1 MKYSIIITFYS
12 GINILDAC
20 LEHTT
25 DTLDELCSE
34 TEIIIVNDNPGISL
48 SSVIKKYQNQYNI
61 KLLSMPQN
69 GGHPAACN
77 FGASFA
83 NGTYL
88 IFMDCDILPT
98 KGWLKNLESTYL
110 SHSNAGSSSATIV
123 DMATNRLT
131 ITGIE
136 VHGVDC
142 IKPLRGASLDHP
154 YLQEDKSY
162 TFTPSGCFLILKE
175 TFFNFGCFNEIYYN
189 AFCDM
194 DLSGKIYQNG
204 YKNYV
209 SAKALVYHRGKVAGT
224 VRMLSTDDT
233 KAYFFKEWGNALPDQ
248 GLQFLN
254 YCFRQFSKKHSIS
267 KDYILINFSRS
278 LFLGDYIESLS
289 KNLNIN
295 LIERLNLKEHQ
306 GDVLLDDFLPT
317 DMRQYEC
324 PFVFFSENYRNIE
337 KNYFW
342 FKNRV
347 NIPDISVDING
358 NICFVQDFVIRN
370 KS

>member
-12 GINILDAC
+12 GINILEAC

-25 DTLDELCSE
+25 GTLDDLGRE
-34 TEIIIVNDNPGISL
+34 TEIIVVNDNPGISL
-48 SSVIKKYQNQYNI
+48 SSVVMKYQSQYNI
-61 KLLSMPQN
+61 KLFSMPQN

-77 FGASFA
+77 FGASCA
-83 NGTYL
+83 NGNYL

-98 KGWLKNLESTYL
+98 KGWLKSLESTYL
-110 SHSNAGSSSATIV
+110 SHPDAGSSSATII

-131 ITGIE
+131 TTGIE

-142 IKPLRGASLDHP
+142 IKPLRGARLDHP
-154 YLQEDKSY
+154 YLLEDKSY
-162 TFTPSGCFLILKE
+162 TFTPSGCFFISRE

-194 DLSGKIYQNG
+194 DLSGKLTKSG

-224 VRMLSTDDT
+224 VRMLSSDDT
-233 KAYFFKEWGNALPDQ
+233 KAYFFKEWGNALPDY
-248 GLQFLN
+248 GLQFLDC
-254 YCFRQFSKKHSIS
+254 CFRQFADKHFLSRE
-267 KDYILINFSRS
+267 YILINFSRS
-278 LFLGDYIESLS
+278 LFLGDYINSLS
-289 KNLNIN
+289 RNLSIN

-324 PFVFFSENYRNIE
+324 SFIFFSDNYRNIE

-342 FKNRV
+342 FKHRV
-347 NIPDISVDING
+347 NIPDISADING
-358 NICFVQDFVIRN
+358 NICLVQDCVIKN

>member
-25 DTLDELCSE
+25 CTLDDLCSE
-34 TEIIIVNDNPGISL
+34 TEIIVVNDNPRVSL
-48 SSVIKKYQNQYNI
+48 TNIIKKYKNQYNI

-77 FGASFA
+77 FGASSA
-83 NGTYL
+83 IGTYL

-98 KGWLKNLESTYL
+98 KGWLKNLENTYL
-110 SHSNAGSSSATIV
+110 SHSDAGSSSATIV

-131 ITGIE
+131 TTGIE

-142 IKPLRGASLDHP
+142 IKPLRGAFLDHP

-162 TFTPSGCFLILKE
+162 TFTPSGCFLISRE
-175 TFFNFGCFNEIYYN
+175 AFFNYGCFNEIYYN

-194 DLSGKIYQNG
+194 DLSGKIYKSG

-209 SAKALVYHRGKVAGT
+209 SAKAVVYHRGKVAGT
-224 VRMLSTDDT
+224 VRMLSSDDT
-233 KAYFFKEWGNALPDQ
+233 KAHFFREWGNAIPDR
-248 GLQFLN
+248 GIEFLD
-254 YCFRQFSKKHSIS
+254 YCFSEFADNHPLG

-278 LFLGDYIESLS
+278 LFVRDYIDSLTN
-289 KNLNIN
+289 NLNIN
-295 LIERLNLKEHQ
+295 LIERFNLKEHQ

-317 DMRQYEC
+317 DLRQYEY
-324 PFVFFSENYRNIE
+324 PFVFFSDNYRNIE

-342 FKNRV
+342 FRNRV

-358 NICFVQDFVIRN
+358 NICFVQDCVIR
-370 KS
+370 SRS